1 MTKLELFEKLLK
13 ERIASYEL
21 QDLGVITDDD
31 VVAKEE
37 SILEKFGYEYE
48 EYLEMTQ
55 EEQDYPTP
63 FAVISNMVVM
73 KGDKKY
79 ADLDLERLVYESI
92 SQYDWLFPNDSDW
105 RDPEAETTDLKDT
118 LQQKV
123 LDLLVES
130 HTLVGVA

>member
-79 ADLDLERLVYESI
+79 ADMGLERLVYESI

-105 RDPEAETTDLKDT
+105 SDTEAETTDLKDT

-130 HTLVGVA
+130 NSVVGVA